1 MLKSSTVCCAAAC
14 ILCCIFFF
22 SGCTALRYQE
32 PGPNDGS
39 RLRVLHARLQKNHND
54 FQAARDI
61 GAIYLRLNY
70 ANTAGQYITPAY
82 QNMPEDPKT
91 MFYMGLYTEI
101 ERGMQEALR
110 VYSGYTNVPITSPYR
125 KMMLGRYTWLSEQL
139 IIQEMRQRL
148 AEEAALQPAAV
159 DTEALAIFPL
169 HYIGN
174 NPDYAHLG
182 RAFSELVLTDLA
194 QLSQIKLVERIRVNT
209 LLDELQLTAD
219 GLTDPAVS
227 PRLGKLLGAGNM
239 AGGNINLDYNEALK
253 VGFAQWAHDNS
264 TTPAIS
270 DHNGSLQQLMRI
282 EKEVVYTLLRQQG
295 IQLTPEE
302 REQIEHIPTQNMQAF
317 LAYSRGLGFRDQ
329 GLYQMA
335 SVAFGE
341 ALTLDPGFAHAATE
355 AARANALAA
364 AGGDASAAIQA
375 ANQAALAAEEGG
387 GDLVGLR
394 MSILSNG
401 PAGAQGST
409 PGRQPAAEAVSAQGG
424 ILPAPP
430 GLPANN

>member
-1 MLKSSTVCCAAAC
+1 M
-14 ILCCIFFF
+14 FFI

-39 RLRVLHARLQKNHND
+39 RLRILHARLQKNHND
-54 FQAARDI
+54 LRAARDI

-70 ANTAGQYITPAY
+70 ATTAGQYITRAY

-101 ERGMQEALR
+101 ERSMQEALQ
-110 VYSGYTNVPITSPYR
+110 VYSGYTNVPVTSPYR

-139 IIQEMRQRL
+139 IVQEIQQRL
-148 AEEAALQPAAV
+148 AEEAALPTATV

-169 HYIGN
+169 HYIGS
-174 NPDYAHLG
+174 NPEYEHLG

-194 QLSQIKLVERIRVNT
+194 NLSQIKLVERIRVNT
-209 LLDELQLTAD
+209 LLDELQLSAE

-253 VGFAQWAHDNS
+253 VGFAKWDYDNS
-264 TTPAIS
+264 TAPAIS
-270 DHNGSLQQLMRI
+270 DHNGSLQQLMRV
-282 EKEVVYTLLRQQG
+282 EKEVVYTLLRQLD

-302 REQIEHIPTQNMQAF
+302 REQIEQIPTQNMQAF
-317 LAYSRGLGFRDQ
+317 LAYSRGLGFRDR

-341 ALTLDPGFAHAATE
+341 ALSLDPGFAQAA
-355 AARANALAA
+355 AAASQADALAT

-375 ANQAALAAEEGG
+375 ANQAALAVEEGG
-387 GDLVGLR
+387 DDLVGLR

-401 PAGAQGST
+401 PAGAQGGDA
-409 PGRQPAAEAVSAQGG
+409 GRQPAAEAVSAQGG